1 MCVWWLWG
9 AWKALPRRCLRC
21 PSPLT
26 ANKPPHTHPH
36 SQEHTNAKT
45 DIILLL
51 EDEKNEAEAEGLA
64 LPEDVEE
71 EEAARPQGRA
81 FCAVM

>member
-1 MCVWWLWG
+1 VQG
-9 AWKALPRRCLRC
+9 AAPLLPPLA
-21 PSPLT
+21 SPLT
-26 ANKPPHTHPH
+26 TNKPPPTHTYTH

-71 EEAARPQGRA
+71 DEAARPQGRA